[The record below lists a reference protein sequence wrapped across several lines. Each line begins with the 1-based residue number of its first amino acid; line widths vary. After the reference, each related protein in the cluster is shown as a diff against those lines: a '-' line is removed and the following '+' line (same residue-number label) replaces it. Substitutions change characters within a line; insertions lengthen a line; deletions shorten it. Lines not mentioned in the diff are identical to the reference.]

1 VSPRSLEAIVRGHP
15 LLAVVLDRGAAWA
28 LPDAWLVAGAVAQGV
43 WNARTGRDPVHG
55 IRDIDIVYFD
65 AADLSAE
72 TEAAHEA
79 RLRDLLV
86 PHLPANVPVKL
97 DVKNEARVHL
107 WYSDV
112 FGHGIDPYRSTKDAI
127 TTFPTTATSIGIRL
141 DAGALNVCAPFG
153 IDDLMGGIVRPN
165 KRQITRTVYD
175 KKVARWR
182 TLWPELTYLPWDHTQ
197 PPSTT

>member
-1 VSPRSLEAIVRGHP
+1 MSPRSLEAIVRGHP
-15 LLAVVLDRGAAWA
+15 LLAVVLGRGAAWA

-43 WNARTGRDPVHG
+43 WNAATGRDPVHG
-55 IRDIDIVYFD
+55 IKDIDIVYFD
-65 AADLSAE
+65 ATDLSAE

-86 PHLPANVPVKL
+86 DVPVKL

-107 WYSDV
+107 WYRDV
-112 FGHGIDPYRSTKDAI
+112 FGYGIDPYRSTEDAI
-127 TTFPTTATSIGIRL
+127 TTFPTTATSVGVRL
-141 DAGALNVCAPFG
+141 NAGALSVCAPFG

-165 KRQITRTVYD
+165 KRQITRAVYD

>member
-1 VSPRSLEAIVRGHP
+1 MSPLTLDAVVRGHP
-15 LLAVVLDRGAAWA
+15 VLAAVLDRCAAWA
-28 LPDAWLVAGAVAQGV
+28 LPDAWLVAGAVTQSV
-43 WNARTGRDPVHG
+43 WNAATGRDPLHG

-79 RLRDLLV
+79 RLRVLL
-86 PHLPANVPVKL
+86 ADVPVKL

-107 WYSDV
+107 WYRDV
-112 FGHGIDPYRSTKDAI
+112 FGHGIDAYRSTEDAI
-127 TTFPTTATSIGIRL
+127 GTFPTTATSIGVRL
-141 DAGALNVCAPFG
+141 EAGALNVCAPFG

-165 KRQITRTVYD
+165 KRQITRAVYD
-175 KKVARWR
+175 KKVARWC
-182 TLWPELTYLPWDHTQ
+182 TLWPELTYLPWDQTQ